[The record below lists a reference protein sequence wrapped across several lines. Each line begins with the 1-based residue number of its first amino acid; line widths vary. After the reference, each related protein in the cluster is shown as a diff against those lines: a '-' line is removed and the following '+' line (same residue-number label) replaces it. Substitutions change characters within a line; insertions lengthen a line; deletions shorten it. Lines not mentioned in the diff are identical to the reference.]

1 MAAPEPLASEPFSF
15 ATRPDG
21 TIVILYGSAP
31 VTLLRGKG
39 AERFAA
45 RMESADAAAAQLLMA
60 RATGNLRRG
69 SERDARRAAR

>member
-1 MAAPEPLASEPFSF
+1 MTAPQRPPSEPFSF
-15 ATRPDG
+15 ATRADG

-31 VTLLRGKG
+31 VRLLRGKS

-60 RATGNLRRG
+60 RATGNFKRAN
-69 SERDARRAAR
+69 ERDGRRAAP